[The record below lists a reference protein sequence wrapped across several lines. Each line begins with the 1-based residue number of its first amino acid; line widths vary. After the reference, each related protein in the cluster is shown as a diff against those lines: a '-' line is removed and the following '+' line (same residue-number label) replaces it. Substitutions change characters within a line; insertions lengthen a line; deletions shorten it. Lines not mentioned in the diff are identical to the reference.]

1 MLEELNMDKNI
12 LNRVAQ
18 PLAKGSSSDSRK
30 SQDGSKSFPRG
41 SKRREPQGPSTS
53 KFDQNR
59 KPITQKTKSLDKR
72 PRSRGF
78 NNGRKTCS
86 EVADEF
92 DGAEYGSVVKRESK
106 KHNLN
111 HLLNFHYAPRPGE
124 QWGGFGNSSR
134 QQHYGH
140 MTTRDLMATHKH
152 KYNKEQFLQANCQFV
167 VRADGEYSVYLADPD
182 ALVDWEFVE
191 QINVF
196 RLFHILYIS
205 THLRKTLKFQ
215 CVVAVPRS
223 FCAVGEPVTLK
234 LMKREKGVMQCVP
247 VSQFDAYDF
256 GKPLSVSEGLLDTIY
271 AKLLVAGNDEVLN
284 IVETEEKQLL
294 NQLKEDEGCPEI
306 CFVEQALNAV
316 RERKAAVLKVLGRNT
331 ETVVIAEEKNVEEN
345 EMDDN
350 QSNSARKTQT
360 IDYWNSDTEAD
371 VNENIKDSANE
382 SEPVDIPGTEELEN
396 RTRYESTSSEGG
408 EENAN
413 SFKDSFRPEDLEFH
427 ATPVI
432 NNQNSKYYY
441 FYQASD
447 GQQVYLHA
455 LNTRM
460 LEMHYGSLEN
470 CPERITGRVLE
481 KESGSM
487 TEELRKRLRY
497 LQHLPVTCQ
506 FDVVEI
512 ELGELVSSAVMESFR
527 DQIDGRE
534 RRRCKRAK
542 EERRRERK
550 IEADEKKMY
559 GQFVEPRRRLIP
571 HWEEHLILFHLWQ
584 QAWHPPLWMNQE
596 IPAHYLLRRCYE
608 MGKSFP
614 VVTKAT
620 SAWPSIGKQNQ
631 NRRAVE
637 DFPAISSSPPSKQ
650 STTSESHTLSQSLAP
665 NFHGASDVRL
675 AKDLTVL
682 SIFPDADGGTTGSK
696 KKKKKQV
703 LFSLGI

>member
-191 QINVF
+191 QIRMPITGEVNCPIC
-196 RLFHILYIS
+196 LFHPVAAKMTRCGHIFCWSCILHYLALS
-205 THLRKTLKFQ
+205 DKTWRKCPICYEAVHKGDLKS
-215 CVVAVPRS
+215 VVAVPRS

-559 GQFVEPRRRLIP
+559 GQFVEPRRRIRLDSYQ
-571 HWEEHLILFHLWQ
+571 H
-584 QAWHPPLWMNQE
+584 
-596 IPAHYLLRRCYE
+596 
-608 MGKSFP
+608 FP
-614 VVTKAT
+614 ECGLNEA
-620 SAWPSIGKQNQ
+620 
-631 NRRAVE
+631 
-637 DFPAISSSPPSKQ
+637 FPAPPGSD
-650 STTSESHTLSQSLAP
+650 TSLGGTSDSFSSLAA
-665 NFHGASDVRL
+665 GMASASLDESG
-675 AKDLTVL
+675 DPSSL
-682 SIFPDADGGTTGSK
+682 SFAQMLRDGK
-696 KKKKKQV
+696 K
-703 LFSLGI
+703 FSCCHQSY